1 MGGEVVAVV
10 LARGRGRRMRAADRG
25 SPSLTPGQRAAADA
39 GQKAMV
45 PIAGADGVEHPFLDY
60 VLSTLADAGFRKV
73 CLVVGPEQEAL
84 RRRYA
89 QNPRPTRLSIKW
101 AVQSE
106 PRGTADAV
114 AAAEAFVAGRP
125 FVVVNADNLYPVE
138 GLRALL
144 SFEGPGLLV
153 FERDQL
159 ALSSLIAVDRLA
171 GYAMPVLSPDGSL
184 ADIVEKPDVDRL
196 QAAGA
201 RALISMNAWRF
212 DGRIFPACRDVPV
225 SARGEFELP
234 DAVRL
239 AITRGVRFR
248 ATAAR
253 GPVLDLTSRD
263 DIQRVADRL
272 AEYQVRL

>member
-1 MGGEVVAVV
+1 M
-10 LARGRGRRMRAADRG
+10 
-25 SPSLTPGQRAAADA
+25 
-39 GQKAMV
+39 

-84 RRRYA
+84 WRRYA
-89 QNPRPTRLSIKW
+89 QGSRPTRLSIKW

-114 AAAEAFVAGRP
+114 AAAEAFVAARP

-138 GLRALL
+138 GLRTLL
-144 SFEGPGLLV
+144 AFEGPGLLV
-153 FERDQL
+153 FERDHL

-171 GYAMPVLSPDGSL
+171 GYAMPVLNSDGSL

-248 ATAAR
+248 AIAAR

-263 DIQRVADRL
+263 DIQQVAARL
-272 AEYQVRL
+272 AEYRVRL

>member
-1 MGGEVVAVV
+1 
-10 LARGRGRRMRAADRG
+10 MRATRDG

-39 GQKAMV
+39 GQKAMM
-45 PIAGADGVEHPFLDY
+45 PMAGADGVERPFLDF

-89 QNPRPTRLSIKW
+89 QGPRPTRLRITW
-101 AVQSE
+101 AVQHE

-114 AAAEAFVAGRP
+114 AAAEAFVAARP
-125 FVVVNADNLYPVE
+125 FVVVNADNLYPVD
-138 GLRALL
+138 GLRTLL
-144 SFEGPGLLV
+144 SLEGPGFLV
-153 FERDQL
+153 FERDEL
-159 ALSSLIAVDRLA
+159 ARSSRIAVDRLA
-171 GYAMPVLSPDGSL
+171 GFAMPVLSSDGL
-184 ADIVEKPDVDRL
+184 LTDIVEKPDVDAVR
-196 QAAGA
+196 AAGA

-212 DGRIFPACRDVPV
+212 DPRILAACREVPM

-248 ATAAR
+248 AIAAR

-263 DIQRVADRL
+263 DIRQVAARL